1 MKKQKKNSFKENL
14 IRLEEISELLESN
27 DLEIEKAIELYEEGV
42 QLSKLCM
49 NTLNETE
56 LKVKELKNKFVDET
70 SNDTDDDI
78 DNDE

>member
-14 IRLEEISELLESN
+14 VRLEEIAEALESN

-42 QLSKLCM
+42 QLSKLCTI
-49 NTLNETE
+49 TLNEAE